1 MPFLSLNPLTA
12 ELALREPLGQAH
24 ASDLV
29 SENDLVSDHNLSFQ
43 WRKEPF
49 L

>member
-12 ELALREPLGQAH
+12 EPALREPFGQAH
-24 ASDLV
+24 ANDLV
-29 SENDLVSDHNLSFQ
+29 SENDLVSDHNPSSQ